1 MPAPTIMTMTTNADH
16 DGGDDDA
23 DDVCVVLM
31 CLCAGQPK
39 TISPGNHLL
48 KINSIELE
56 DFKFIDNAK
65 HLMLH
70 VETEPI
76 EGFTGF
82 MIDKDNDSKGH
93 YAGQIGRVKASQYAY
108 ADGETKSG
116 IKIQRDRS
124 ILMFLQGLSKAFEF
138 YDWFINEDGKHATIE
153 KFVDALNKAKPFEDK
168 YIDFCIAGKEYEG
181 KTGYINFDMWLPKA
195 EGKKYAFGAEKDG
208 VVIVYNE
215 AKHLKKLEVKE
226 VKSFGDDD
234 VFLKPKTSSDFSLD

>member
-1 MPAPTIMTMTTNADH
+1 MGLSTTDLGT
-16 DGGDDDA
+16 GG
-23 DDVCVVLM
+23 
-31 CLCAGQPK
+31 AGQPK

-82 MIDKDNDSKGH
+82 MIDKDDESKGN
-93 YAGQIGRVKASQYAY
+93 YTGQIGRVKASQYAY

-153 KFVDALNKAKPFEDK
+153 KFVAALNKAKPFKDK
-168 YIDFCIAGKEYEG
+168 YVDFCVAGKEYEG

-195 EGKKYAFGAEKDG
+195 ENKKYAFGDNVMAYDET
-208 VVIVYNE
+208 
-215 AKHLKKLEVKE
+215 KHLKKIEIKE
-226 VKSFGDDD
+226 VKGFGDDD
-234 VFLKPKTSSDFSLD
+234 DFTKPTKGSSDFSLD